1 MLFSFVRNIFKVFYL
16 LIAAMPHL
24 IDDRTPLMAPFLNSA
39 MPPESI
45 ANFYSPYDSCHNS
58 DEEDD
63 QVSIDQKPIFI
74 WFKEIELVTFKT
86 RHTKLQLASYHFI

>member
-1 MLFSFVRNIFKVFYL
+1 
-16 LIAAMPHL
+16 MPHMN
-24 IDDRTPLMAPFLNSA
+24 DDRTPLMAPFLNSA

-63 QVSIDQKPIFI
+63 QVRN
-74 WFKEIELVTFKT
+74 L
-86 RHTKLQLASYHFI
+86 L

>member
-1 MLFSFVRNIFKVFYL
+1 
-16 LIAAMPHL
+16 MPHL

-63 QVSIDQKPIFI
+63 QVYILPNIFCC
-74 WFKEIELVTFKT
+74 
-86 RHTKLQLASYHFI
+86 

>member
-1 MLFSFVRNIFKVFYL
+1 
-16 LIAAMPHL
+16 MPHL
-24 IDDRTPLMAPFLNSA
+24 SDDRTPLMAPFLNSA

-63 QVSIDQKPIFI
+63 QVSIDLKPIFSI
-74 WFKEIELVTFKT
+74 LLFSSNESKLLTFNTSKNIE
-86 RHTKLQLASYHFI
+86 LASYHMKVYQVNQMTL